1 MPSGNIVKTLIS
13 RSIQILKKDGIKG
26 YYIAIKKYYEAY
38 PPLRKVFYYWLYSK
52 LHKNKMIIKEV
63 QGSKMHL
70 NLDDFG
76 LSKQLFL
83 NGIREPECTRIMKD
97 QLRKGMTIAEVGA
110 NIGYYA
116 LMEAQIIGDKG
127 KIYAIEPFPPNYELL
142 KKNIELNSFDDRVDL
157 HNIAISNEQGTTK
170 LFLNEKHNLC
180 NMLES
185 GNSEGFVEV
194 ETKTLDDFIKG
205 KKLPD
210 LIRMD
215 IEGYE
220 YYVLEG
226 MKKTLKDCSSC
237 KMFIEVHPFQ
247 MFEKGLDYKKPIKM
261 LFDSGFK
268 PTYIV
273 KEHGPMKEESFKYEK
288 TNDEFFDFLKEKDLT
303 PPDNTHGF
311 GLFLEKT
318 KKTN

>member
-1 MPSGNIVKTLIS
+1 MASGNLLKTLIK
-13 RSIQILKKDGIKG
+13 RSIQILKKDGFRG
-26 YYIAIKKYYEAY
+26 YITAIKKYYEAY
-38 PPLRKVFYYWLYSK
+38 PPLRKVMYYWLYSK
-52 LHKNKMIIKEV
+52 LHRNKLIVKEV
-63 QGSKMHL
+63 QGSKMYL

-83 NGIREPECTRIMKD
+83 NGIREPECTRIMKE
-97 QLRKGMTIAEVGA
+97 QLEEGMTIAEVGA

-116 LMEAQIIGDKG
+116 LMEASIIGDKG

-142 KKNIELNSFDDRVDL
+142 KKNIELNSYNNIVDL
-157 HNIAISNEQGTTK
+157 HNIAISNEPGKTK
-170 LFLNEKHNLC
+170 LFLNDKHNLC

-210 LIRMD
+210 MIRMD

-226 MKKTLKDCSSC
+226 MKKTLKDCKSC

-261 LFDSGFK
+261 LFDNGFK
-268 PTYIV
+268 PTHIV
-273 KEHGPMKEESFKYEK
+273 KEHGPMKEESFEYDRS
-288 TNDEFFDFLKEKDLT
+288 NDEFFKFLQEKELT
-303 PPDNTHGF
+303 PPENTHGF

-318 KKTN
+318 KK

>member
-1 MPSGNIVKTLIS
+1 MAEGSLVKTLIS

-26 YYIAIKKYYEAY
+26 YYIAMKKYYEAY
-38 PPLRKVFYYWLYSK
+38 PPLRKVLYYWLYSK
-52 LHKNKMIIKEV
+52 LHRNKTIIREV

-70 NLDDFG
+70 NLEDFG

-83 NGIREPECTRIMKD
+83 NGIREPECTRLMKEN
-97 QLRKGMTIAEVGA
+97 LKEGMTIAEVGA

-116 LMEAQIIGDKG
+116 LMEASIIGDKG

-142 KKNIELNSFDDRVDL
+142 KRNIELNQYNKIVDL
-157 HNIAISNEQGTTK
+157 HNIAISDKPGKTK
-170 LFLNEKHNLC
+170 LFLNDKHNLC

-185 GNSEGFVEV
+185 AGCEGSVEV

-210 LIRMD
+210 MIRMD

-220 YYVLEG
+220 YYVLDG
-226 MKKTLKDCSSC
+226 MKKTLKDCKSC

-247 MFEKGLDYKKPIKM
+247 MMEKGLDYKKPLKL

-268 PTYIV
+268 PTHIV
-273 KEHGPMKEESFKYEK
+273 KEHGPMKEESFEY
-288 TNDEFFDFLKEKDLT
+288 TGSTDEFFTYLKEKDLT

-318 KKTN
+318 KK

>member
-1 MPSGNIVKTLIS
+1 MAKGNIVKTLIT

-26 YYIAIKKYYEAY
+26 YFTAIKKYYEAY
-38 PPLRKVFYYWLYSK
+38 PPLRKVLYYWLYSK
-52 LHKNKMIIKEV
+52 LHKKKLIVKEV

-83 NGIREPECTRIMKD
+83 NGIREPECTRIMKE
-97 QLRKGMTIAEVGA
+97 QLKEGMTIAEVGA

-116 LMEAQIIGDKG
+116 LMEASIIGNKG
-127 KIYAIEPFPPNYELL
+127 KIYAIEPFPPNFELL
-142 KKNIELNSFDDRVDL
+142 KKNIEINKYNDRFEL
-157 HNIAISNEQGTTK
+157 HNIAISNQPGKTK
-170 LFLNEKHNLC
+170 LFIQDKHNLC

-185 GNSEGFVEV
+185 GACEGYVEV
-194 ETKTLDDFIKG
+194 ETKTLDDFIQG

-210 LIRMD
+210 MIRMD

-220 YYVLEG
+220 YFVLEG
-226 MKKTLKDCSSC
+226 MKKTLKDCEQC
-237 KMFIEVHPFQ
+237 KMFIEIHPYQ
-247 MFEKGLDYKKPIKM
+247 MYEKGLDYKKPIQM

-268 PTYIV
+268 PTHIV
-273 KEHGPMKEESFKYEK
+273 KEHGPMKEESFKYNQKTQDFFKFLEEK
-288 TNDEFFDFLKEKDLT
+288 QLT
-303 PPDNTHGF
+303 PPNNTHGF

-318 KKTN
+318 KN